1 MTLFFVTWFFGLL
14 LGVCENE
21 MWRNDS
27 SIQPLVYVR
36 YPDLTFLVGFQIWWN
51 LFFMML
57 SFDELG
63 NMELQLDSIIDLL
76 AVS

>member
-36 YPDLTFLVGFQIWWN
+36 YPDRKSV
-51 LFFMML
+51 
-57 SFDELG
+57 
-63 NMELQLDSIIDLL
+63 
-76 AVS
+76 V